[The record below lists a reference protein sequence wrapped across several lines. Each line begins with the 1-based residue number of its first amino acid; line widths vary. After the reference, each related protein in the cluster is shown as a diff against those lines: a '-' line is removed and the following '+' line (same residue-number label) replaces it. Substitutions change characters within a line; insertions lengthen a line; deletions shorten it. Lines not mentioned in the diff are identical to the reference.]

1 VTSAAKPAKGGF
13 SPAYAWY
20 VVWLLMA
27 VQILS
32 YIDRY
37 LPSLMIGPIKAD
49 LGLTDTQVALIL
61 GPAFGVFYV
70 LVGIP
75 IGWIADRYSRRTLL
89 ATGIT
94 LWSCMT
100 AAGSL
105 ASSFLPLFGA
115 RLGVGLG
122 EATLAPCAISI
133 ISDYFD
139 RHRRARAISLYMAG
153 TFVGAGLAF
162 LLGGPLVQVISALP
176 PFQVGG
182 FGPLRP
188 WQTTFLLV
196 GLPGLALAL
205 LMFTVREPVRQDRV
219 DLAAESVA
227 GEAAA
232 RMSLG
237 AVLRYVLTRWRAF
250 GTLFVGSSC
259 VVIMGSLS
267 LWNVALFERNW
278 GWSVRDVGLITGA
291 MFLTGGPVGTA
302 LGIWLTNRWTAAG
315 RRDATLRALWVG
327 LILAVPGF
335 ALYPVA
341 PTPALAIAA
350 MFLAYVGQAAA
361 AAAGPATLTLIAPGQ
376 IRSQAIAIYYFV
388 ISIAGQIIGPPPVGM
403 MTDLF
408 GDPAKLRYAMTIEA
422 LAVGI
427 PAILIVALGMAA
439 YRRRVI
445 ELEERMTI
453 APADLPAE
461 SPR

>member
-1 VTSAAKPAKGGF
+1 MTSSPPATPRF

-20 VVWLLMA
+20 VVVLLTA
-27 VQILS
+27 VQIVS
-32 YIDRY
+32 YIDRF

-49 LGLTDTQVALIL
+49 LGLTDTQIGLIL

-70 LVGIP
+70 ICGIP
-75 IGWIADRYSRRTLL
+75 IGWLADRISRRGLL

-105 ASSFLPLFGA
+105 ATSFLPLFGA

-139 RHRRARAISLYMAG
+139 RHRRARAISIYMSG
-153 TFVGAGLAF
+153 TFLGAGLAF
-162 LLGGPLVQVISALP
+162 LLGGPLVQAITALP
-176 PFQVGG
+176 PLQLGELPPF
-182 FGPLRP
+182 RA

-196 GLPGLALAL
+196 GLPGLLLAVA
-205 LMFTVREPVRQDRV
+205 MFSIREPVRQDRV
-219 DLAAESVA
+219 DLAAEGA
-227 GEAAA
+227 AAEPAA
-232 RMSLG
+232 RMSLP
-237 AVLRYVLTRWRAF
+237 AVFRYVLTRWRAF

-267 LWNVALFERNW
+267 LWNVALFERTW
-278 GWSVRDVGLITGA
+278 GWGVRDVGLVTGA

-302 LGIWLTNRWTAAG
+302 LGIWLTNRWIAAG
-315 RRDATLRALWVG
+315 RKDATLRALWTG
-327 LILAVPGF
+327 LLIAVPGF

-341 PTPALAIAA
+341 PTPQLAIAA
-350 MFLAYVGQAAA
+350 MFFAFVGQATA

-388 ISIAGQIIGPPPVGM
+388 ISICGQIIGPPPVGM

-427 PAILIVALGMAA
+427 PAILIVALGMGA

-445 ELEERMTI
+445 ELEERMAMPT
-453 APADLPAE
+453 AGSGSE